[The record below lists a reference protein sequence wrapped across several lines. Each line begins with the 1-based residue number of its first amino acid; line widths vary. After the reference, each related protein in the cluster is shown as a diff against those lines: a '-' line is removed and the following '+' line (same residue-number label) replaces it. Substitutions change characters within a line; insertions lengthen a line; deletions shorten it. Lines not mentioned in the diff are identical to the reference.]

1 MKKYLSD
8 VLTVIA
14 ASAAAILLAVLLGA
28 ENYISAG
35 IIAILTIQP
44 TKRETL
50 KTAVIRLV
58 AFICALLIAAVT
70 FNLIGYNVYGFI
82 AYLVL
87 YIALCVKFK
96 WISAMAVNSVLISH
110 FISFGNMGLPAL
122 GNEALIFFLGVGM
135 GILVN
140 LRITGQKR
148 KVEDL
153 KNKADEQIRNILRR
167 MAERIKDKHV
177 EGYDGACLKE
187 LDNIIDDGI
196 RAAKNEH
203 ANTLLDD
210 STYDIEYI
218 KMRDKQY
225 EVLLQMYN
233 KVRRL
238 DTAPDTAEHVAL
250 FLEKTAN
257 EYSRDNDVK
266 ELLASLDMLNEYMKS
281 QPLPEDRTEFE
292 DRALLYALLI
302 DLRDFLEIKREFA
315 GKKPETLKQSL
326 FR

>member
-14 ASAAAILLAVLLGA
+14 ASAAAILLAVLFNA

-58 AFICALLIAAVT
+58 AFVCALLIAAVT
-70 FNLIGYNVYGFI
+70 FNVIGYNVAGFI
-82 AYLVL
+82 AYLVI
-87 YIALCVKFK
+87 YIALCERFK

-110 FISFGNMGLPAL
+110 FISFGNMSLAHL
-122 GNEALIFFLGVGM
+122 GNEALIFILGVGM

-140 LRITGQKR
+140 LRITGQKK

-153 KNKADEQIRNILRR
+153 RNRADEQIRNILRR
-167 MAERIKDKHV
+167 MSERIKDKHI
-177 EGYDGACLKE
+177 EGYDGACLRE
-187 LDNIIDDGI
+187 LDSIIDDGI
-196 RAAKNEH
+196 RAAKAEH

-218 KMRDKQY
+218 KMRNKQY

-238 DTAPDTAEHVAL
+238 DTTPETAQHVSL
-250 FLEKTAN
+250 FLEKVSR

-266 ELLASLDMLNEYMKS
+266 DLISSLDMLHVYMDS
-281 QPLPEDRTEFE
+281 QPLPSSRKEFE

-315 GKKPETLKQSL
+315 DAKPESLKQSL
-326 FR
+326 F

>member
-177 EGYDGACLKE
+177 EGYDGACLRE
-187 LDNIIDDGI
+187 LDCIIDDGI

-266 ELLASLDMLNEYMKS
+266 DLLASLDMLNEYMKS

-315 GKKPETLKQSL
+315 VKKPEKLKQSL

>member
-1 MKKYLSD
+1 MRRYAAD
-8 VLTVIA
+8 TLTVIA
-14 ASAAAILLAVLLGA
+14 ASCIAILLAMFLGVT
-28 ENYISAG
+28 NYISAG

-50 KTAVIRLV
+50 KTALIRMV
-58 AFICALLIAAVT
+58 AFVCALLISAVT
-70 FNLIGYNVYGFI
+70 FNIIGYDVAGFI
-82 AYLVL
+82 AYLIL
-87 YIALCVKFK
+87 YIALCVKFR

-110 FISFGNMGLPAL
+110 FISFGNMSFASL
-122 GNEALIFFLGVGM
+122 GNEVLIFIIGAGM

-140 LRITGQKR
+140 LRMTGQKK
-148 KVEDL
+148 KVEEL

-167 MAERIKDKHV
+167 MSERIKDKHI
-177 EGYDGACLKE
+177 EGYDGACLRE
-187 LDNIIDDGI
+187 LDSIIDDGI
-196 RAAKNEH
+196 RAAKAEH

-238 DTAPDTAEHVAL
+238 DTTPETAQHVSL
-250 FLEKTAN
+250 FLEKVSR

-266 ELLASLDMLNEYMKS
+266 DLISSLDMLHVYMDS
-281 QPLPEDRTEFE
+281 QPLPSSRKEFE

-315 GKKPETLKQSL
+315 DAKPESLKQSL

>member
-1 MKKYLSD
+1 MRRYAAD
-8 VLTVIA
+8 TLTVIA
-14 ASAAAILLAVLLGA
+14 ASCIAILLAMFLGVT
-28 ENYISAG
+28 NYISAG

-50 KTAVIRLV
+50 KTALIRMV
-58 AFICALLIAAVT
+58 AFVCALLISAVT
-70 FNLIGYNVYGFI
+70 FNIIGYDVAGFI
-82 AYLVL
+82 AYLIL
-87 YIALCVKFK
+87 YIALCVKFR

-110 FISFGNMGLPAL
+110 FISFGNMSFASL
-122 GNEALIFFLGVGM
+122 GNEVLIFIIGAGM

-140 LRITGQKR
+140 LRMTGQKK
-148 KVEDL
+148 KVEEL

-167 MAERIKDKHV
+167 MSERIKDKHI
-177 EGYDGACLKE
+177 EGYDGACLRE
-187 LDNIIDDGI
+187 LDSIIDDGI
-196 RAAKNEH
+196 RAAKAEH

-238 DTAPDTAEHVAL
+238 DTTPETAQHVSL
-250 FLEKTAN
+250 FLEKVSR

-266 ELLASLDMLNEYMKS
+266 DLISSLDMLHVYMDS
-281 QPLPEDRTEFE
+281 QPLPSSRKEFE

-315 GKKPETLKQSL
+315 DAKPESLKQSL
-326 FR
+326 F

>member
-58 AFICALLIAAVT
+58 AFVCALLIAAVT
-70 FNLIGYNVYGFI
+70 FNVIGYNVAGFI
-82 AYLVL
+82 AYLVI
-87 YIALCVKFK
+87 YIALCVRFK

-110 FISFGNMGLPAL
+110 FISFGNMSLANL

-140 LRITGQKR
+140 LRITGQKK

-153 KNKADEQIRNILRR
+153 RNKADEQIRNILRR
-167 MAERIKDKHV
+167 MSERIKDKHI
-177 EGYDGACLKE
+177 EGYDGACLRE
-187 LDNIIDDGI
+187 LDSIIDDGI
-196 RAAKNEH
+196 RAAKAEH

-238 DTAPDTAEHVAL
+238 DTTPETAGHVSL
-250 FLEKTAN
+250 FLEKVSR

-266 ELLASLDMLNEYMKS
+266 DLISSLDMLHVYMDS
-281 QPLPEDRTEFE
+281 QPLPSSRKEFE

-315 GKKPETLKQSL
+315 DTKPESLKQSL
-326 FR
+326 F

>member
-1 MKKYLSD
+1 MKKYLAD

-14 ASAAAILLAVLLGA
+14 ASVAAILLALLTGA

-50 KTAVIRLV
+50 KTAVIRLAGFV
-58 AFICALLIAAVT
+58 CALLISALT
-70 FNLIGYNVYGFI
+70 FNMIGYNVAGFI
-82 AYLVL
+82 AYLIL

-110 FISFGNMGLPAL
+110 FISFGNMSLASL
-122 GNEALIFFLGVGM
+122 GNEVLIFIIGAGM
-135 GILVN
+135 GLLVN
-140 LRITGQKR
+140 LRMTGQKK
-148 KVEDL
+148 KVEEL
-153 KNKADEQIRNILRR
+153 KNKADEQIRNIIKR

-177 EGYDGACLKE
+177 AGYDGACLKE
-187 LDNIIDDGI
+187 LDLIIDDGI
-196 RAAKNEH
+196 RAAKAEH
-203 ANTLLDD
+203 ANTILDD
-210 STYDIEYI
+210 STYDFEYI
-218 KMRDKQY
+218 KMREKQY

-238 DTAPDTAEHVAL
+238 DTTPETAQHVSL
-250 FLEKTAN
+250 FLDKVAS

-266 ELLASLDMLNEYMKS
+266 DLISSLDMLHIYMDS
-281 QPLPEDRTEFE
+281 QPLPSSRKEFE

-315 GKKPETLKQSL
+315 DKEPDSLRKSL
-326 FR
+326 F

>member
-14 ASAAAILLAVLLGA
+14 ASAAAILLTVLLGA

-58 AFICALLIAAVT
+58 AFVCALLIAAVT
-70 FNLIGYNVYGFI
+70 FNVIGYNVAGFI
-82 AYLVL
+82 TYLVI
-87 YIALCVKFK
+87 YIALCVRFK

-110 FISFGNMGLPAL
+110 FISFGNMSLTHL
-122 GNEALIFFLGVGM
+122 GNEALIFFLGVCM

-140 LRITGQKR
+140 LRITGQKK

-153 KNKADEQIRNILRR
+153 RNKADEQIRNILRR
-167 MAERIKDKHV
+167 MSERIKDKHI
-177 EGYDGACLKE
+177 EGYDGACLRE
-187 LDNIIDDGI
+187 LDSIIDDGI
-196 RAAKNEH
+196 RAAKAEH

-266 ELLASLDMLNEYMKS
+266 DLLASLDMLNEYMKS

-315 GKKPETLKQSL
+315 DTKPESLKQSL
-326 FR
+326 F

>member
-1 MKKYLSD
+1 MKRYLSD

-14 ASAAAILLAVLLGA
+14 ASVAAILLAAVLGV

-50 KTAVIRLV
+50 KTACIRLV
-58 AFICALLIAAVT
+58 AFICALLISAVT
-70 FNLIGYNVYGFI
+70 FNLIGYSIAGFV
-82 AYLVL
+82 AYLVI
-87 YIALCVKFK
+87 YIALCVRFK

-110 FISFGNMGLPAL
+110 FLAFGDMGFKYI
-122 GNEALIFFLGVGM
+122 GNEALIFVIGVGM

-140 LRITGQKR
+140 VRITRHKSR
-148 KVEDL
+148 VDDL
-153 KNKADEQIRNILRR
+153 RNKADEQIRNIIRR

-177 EGYDGACLKE
+177 EGYDGECLKE
-187 LDNIIDDGI
+187 LDKIIDEGI
-196 RAAKNEH
+196 RTAKEEH
-203 ANTLLDD
+203 ANTITDD

-225 EVLLQMYN
+225 EVLKEMYN
-233 KVRRL
+233 KVKRL
-238 DTAPDTAEHVAL
+238 DTAPDTAEHVAI

-257 EYSRDNDVK
+257 EYSRDNDVSG
-266 ELLASLDMLNEYMKS
+266 LLKSLDSLNEYMKS
-281 QPLPEDRTEFE
+281 QPLPETRKEFE

-302 DLRDFLEIKREFA
+302 DIRDFLEIKNEFSRKDPSSFED
-315 GKKPETLKQSL
+315 GL
-326 FR
+326 F